1 MWRKKVTHIQPTIRP
16 GIEPGVLDNVRLV
29 GHEGHGGHWGHEGY
43 GGNGGRGTLQ
53 PNEGP
58 SDPSLKADY
67 RRLDQSRE
75 KKGYNC
81 NIGGKSVME
90 MLGQRK
96 SILFTT

>member
-1 MWRKKVTHIQPTIRP
+1 M
-16 GIEPGVLDNVRLV
+16 
-29 GHEGHGGHWGHEGY
+29 GHEGHGGHWGHGEHERHGR
-43 GGNGGRGTLQ
+43 NGGRGTLQ

-67 RRLDQSRE
+67 RRLDQSRG
-75 KKGYNC
+75 KKGSNC

-96 SILFTT
+96 SSLFTTKVDNTCGSKRGS